1 MGNILT
7 SIENELGIGVGPAT
21 APSASYTT
29 TPAPKTTVTTSSTT
43 SSTPPSQSP
52 QTCDS
57 DSTTTTTTTSTS
69 GSTSSSSPV
78 PFTGASTS
86 TSTQIRDEIFNST
99 TFSILFWV
107 FVMYSV
113 FKLGSAIFATRDSSN
128 ASSAQL
134 GYSRTIDIVLG
145 VCLILYLY
153 YWYTDLTETDQDN
166 ILGYFISWTQAF
178 FDDPWGLFQLIWF
191 TIIFFSLVYI
201 LGVPMAP
208 GASPVLVHLVESKIW
223 IIYATFGI
231 IYFFKYVLGIPIV
244 SLIFNNS
251 LMNYFKN
258 ATPSTSSI
266 YDTLSKDLDKV
277 ENDIDPTTTTTTT
290 TSSSPST
297 CNDKQVFNVSNNLYT
312 YEEAQ
317 SVCKAFDAS
326 LATYDQIENAYNS
339 GGEWCNYGWSEGQM
353 AYFPTQKSTWSAL
366 QNNPKTQNACGR
378 PGVNGGYIKNPY
390 VRFGANCY
398 GVKPKEPANWVK
410 PSYELEL
417 EPENDEYAQLR
428 DGVTINSFNATE
440 WSKY

>member
-1 MGNILT
+1 MGNILS
-7 SIENELGIGVGPAT
+7 SIKNELGIGVGPAT
-21 APSASYTT
+21 APAASYTT
-29 TPAPKTTVTTSSTT
+29 TPTPKTTVTTSSTT
-43 SSTPPSQSP
+43 TSQGP
-52 QTCDS
+52 KTCDS
-57 DSTTTTTTTSTS
+57 DSTTTTTSNN
-69 GSTSSSSPV
+69 SSPGSSV

-86 TSTQIRDEIFNST
+86 TSTQIRDDIFNST
-99 TFSILFWV
+99 NFSILFWV
-107 FVMYSV
+107 LAMYV
-113 FKLGSAIFATRDSSN
+113 IFKLGTSIFAKRESSN

-134 GYSRTIDIVLG
+134 GYSRTIDIILG
-145 VCLILYLY
+145 VCLILYIF
-153 YWYTDLTETDQDN
+153 YWYTSLPESEQDN

-201 LGVPMAP
+201 LGVPMTP

-223 IIYATFGI
+223 ILYAIFGI
-231 IYFFKYVLGIPIV
+231 IYFFKYVLGIPII

-251 LMNYFKN
+251 FANYLKN

-266 YDTLSKDLDKV
+266 YDTLSKDLDEV
-277 ENDIDPTTTTTTT
+277 DNNTALSTTTNTT
-290 TSSSPST
+290 SSPST
-297 CNDKQVFNVSNNLYT
+297 CGDKQVFNVSNNLYT
-312 YEEAQ
+312 FEEAQ

-353 AYFPTQKSTWSAL
+353 AYFPTQKSTWSSL
-366 QNNPKTQNACGR
+366 QKNPKTQNSCGR

-417 EPENDEYAQLR
+417 EIEPDKDEYAELR

>member
-1 MGNILT
+1 MGNIL
-7 SIENELGIGVGPAT
+7 SAIENELGIGVGPAT
-21 APSASYTT
+21 APAASYTT
-29 TPAPKTTVTTSSTT
+29 TPTPKTTVTTSSTT
-43 SSTPPSQSP
+43 TSQGP

-57 DSTTTTTTTSTS
+57 YSTTTTTSNK
-69 GSTSSSSPV
+69 SSPGSSV

-86 TSTQIRDEIFNST
+86 TSTQIRDDIFNST
-99 TFSILFWV
+99 NFSILFWV
-107 FVMYSV
+107 LAMYV
-113 FKLGSAIFATRDSSN
+113 IFKLGTSIFAKRESSN

-134 GYSRTIDIVLG
+134 GYSRTIDIILG
-145 VCLILYLY
+145 VCLILYIF
-153 YWYTDLTETDQDN
+153 YWYTSLPESEQDN

-201 LGVPMAP
+201 LGVPMTP

-223 IIYATFGI
+223 ILYAIFGI
-231 IYFFKYVLGIPIV
+231 IYFFKYVFGIPII

-251 LMNYFKN
+251 FANYLKN

-266 YDTLSKDLDKV
+266 YDTLSKDLDEV
-277 ENDIDPTTTTTTT
+277 DNNTALSTTTNTT
-290 TSSSPST
+290 SSPST
-297 CNDKQVFNVSNNLYT
+297 CGDKQVFNVSNNLYT
-312 YEEAQ
+312 FEEAQ

-353 AYFPTQKSTWSAL
+353 AYFPTQKSTWSSL
-366 QNNPKTQNACGR
+366 QKNPKTQNSCGR

-417 EPENDEYAQLR
+417 EIEPDKDEYAELR

>member
-1 MGNILT
+1 MGNILS

-21 APSASYTT
+21 APAASYTT
-29 TPAPKTTVTTSSTT
+29 TPTPPPTVTTNSTT
-43 SSTPPSQSP
+43 QSQSP

-57 DSTTTTTTTSTS
+57 DSTTTTTTTTTS
-69 GSTSSSSPV
+69 GSSSSSSSSSV

-86 TSTQIRDEIFNST
+86 TSTQIRDDIFNST

-107 FVMYSV
+107 LAMYSI

-134 GYSRTIDIVLG
+134 SYSRTIDIVLG
-145 VCLILYLY
+145 VCLILYLF
-153 YWYTDLTETDQDN
+153 YWYTSLPESEQDN
-166 ILGYFISWTQAF
+166 ILGYFISWTQGF

-208 GASPVLVHLVESKIW
+208 GTSPVLVHLVESKIW
-223 IIYATFGI
+223 ILYATFGI

-251 LMNYFKN
+251 LMNYLKS

-266 YDTLSKDLDKV
+266 YDTLSKDLD
-277 ENDIDPTTTTTTT
+277 EDDNNIDPTTTTT
-290 TSSSPST
+290 SSPST
-297 CNDKQVFNVSNNLYT
+297 CEGNQVFNVSNNLYT

-326 LATYDQIENAYNS
+326 LATYDQIENAYNA

-353 AYFPTQKSTWSAL
+353 AYFPTQKSTWSSL
-366 QNNPKTQNACGR
+366 QKNPKTQNACGR

-410 PSYELEL
+410 PSYEIEHEL
-417 EPENDEYAQLR
+417 EPETDEYAELR
-428 DGVTINSFNATE
+428 DGVTIASFNATE

>member
-1 MGNILT
+1 MGNLL
-7 SIENELGIGVGPAT
+7 SAMENELGIGVGPAT
-21 APSASYTT
+21 APAASYTT
-29 TPAPKTTVTTSSTT
+29 TPTPKTTVTTSSTT
-43 SSTPPSQSP
+43 TS

-57 DSTTTTTTTSTS
+57 DSTTTTTSNN
-69 GSTSSSSPV
+69 SSPGSSV

-86 TSTQIRDEIFNST
+86 TSTQIRDDIFNST

-107 FVMYSV
+107 FAMYSI

-134 GYSRTIDIVLG
+134 SYSRTIDIVLG
-145 VCLILYLY
+145 VCLILYLF
-153 YWYTDLTETDQDN
+153 YWYTSLTETEQDN

-201 LGVPMAP
+201 LGVPMTP

-223 IIYATFGI
+223 ILYATFGI
-231 IYFFKYVLGIPIV
+231 IYFFKYVLGIPII
-244 SLIFNNS
+244 SLIFNNG
-251 LMNYFKN
+251 LMNYLKD

-277 ENDIDPTTTTTTT
+277 ENDIDPTTTT
-290 TSSSPST
+290 SSSPST

-312 YEEAQ
+312 FEEAQ

-326 LATYDQIENAYNS
+326 LATYDQIENAYNA

-353 AYFPTQKSTWSAL
+353 AYFPTQKSTWSSL
-366 QNNPKTQNACGR
+366 QKNPKTQNACGR

-417 EPENDEYAQLR
+417 EPETDEYTELR